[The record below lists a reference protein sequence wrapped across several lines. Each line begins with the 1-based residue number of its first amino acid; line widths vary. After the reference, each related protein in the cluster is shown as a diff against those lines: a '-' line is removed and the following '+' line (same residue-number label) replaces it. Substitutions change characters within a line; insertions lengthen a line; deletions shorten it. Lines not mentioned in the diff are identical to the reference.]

1 MKSTKLILSAVILAS
16 LAACTASDGAKKQ
29 RDFCYKFDKFENI
42 CLDGDHASSDVKS
55 QDKSTPDRSD
65 DSPSDNNNNNN
76 NNSGNNN
83 NDKQNDSKKDAEKDC
98 NCNYGGSYD
107 QYALQYMIKPA
118 SWQAFLL
125 LFCRFISAREW
136 L

>member
-76 NNSGNNN
+76 SGNNN

-107 QYALQYMIKPA
+107 Q
-118 SWQAFLL
+118 
-125 LFCRFISAREW
+125 
-136 L
+136 

>member
-65 DSPSDNNNNNN
+65 DPP
-76 NNSGNNN
+76 
-83 NDKQNDSKKDAEKDC
+83 KKWTITAATTTTIITTVAITTTATRMTAKKMLKRIATATMAVLTTSKRC
-98 NCNYGGSYD
+98 N
-107 QYALQYMIKPA
+107 I
-118 SWQAFLL
+118 
-125 LFCRFISAREW
+125 
-136 L
+136 

>member
-65 DSPSDNNNNNN
+65 DSLSDNNNN

-83 NDKQNDSKKDAEKDC
+83 NGNQNDSKKDAEKDC

-107 QYALQYMIKPA
+107 Q
-118 SWQAFLL
+118 
-125 LFCRFISAREW
+125 
-136 L
+136 

>member
-65 DSPSDNNNNNN
+65 DPPKNDNNSSNDNNNNSNN
-76 NNSGNNN
+76 NNGN
-83 NDKQNDSKKDAEKDC
+83 QNDSKKDAEKDC

-107 QYALQYMIKPA
+107 Q
-118 SWQAFLL
+118 
-125 LFCRFISAREW
+125 
-136 L
+136 

>member
-65 DSPSDNNNNNN
+65 DSPKNDNSNDNNNN
-76 NNSGNNN
+76 NNSGDNNN
-83 NDKQNDSKKDAEKDC
+83 GNQNDSKKDAEKDC

-107 QYALQYMIKPA
+107 Q
-118 SWQAFLL
+118 
-125 LFCRFISAREW
+125 
-136 L
+136 

>member
-1 MKSTKLILSAVILAS
+1 MQSTKLILSAVILAS

-65 DSPSDNNNNNN
+65 DSPKDNSGNNNN

-107 QYALQYMIKPA
+107 Q
-118 SWQAFLL
+118 
-125 LFCRFISAREW
+125 
-136 L
+136 

>member
-55 QDKSTPDRSD
+55 QDKSTPDRSND
-65 DSPSDNNNNNN
+65 PPKSDNSGNNNN

-83 NDKQNDSKKDAEKDC
+83 NGNQNDSKKDAEKDC

-107 QYALQYMIKPA
+107 Q
-118 SWQAFLL
+118 
-125 LFCRFISAREW
+125 
-136 L
+136 

>member
-55 QDKSTPDRSD
+55 QEKSTPDRSD

-76 NNSGNNN
+76 SGNNN
-83 NDKQNDSKKDAEKDC
+83 NGNQNDSKKDAEKDC

-107 QYALQYMIKPA
+107 Q
-118 SWQAFLL
+118 
-125 LFCRFISAREW
+125 
-136 L
+136 

>member
-55 QDKSTPDRSD
+55 QDKSTPDHSD
-65 DSPSDNNNNNN
+65 DSPSDNNNN

-107 QYALQYMIKPA
+107 Q
-118 SWQAFLL
+118 
-125 LFCRFISAREW
+125 
-136 L
+136 

>member
-55 QDKSTPDRSD
+55 QDKSTPDRSA
-65 DSPSDNNNNNN
+65 DSPKDNSGNNNN

-107 QYALQYMIKPA
+107 Q
-118 SWQAFLL
+118 
-125 LFCRFISAREW
+125 
-136 L
+136 

>member
-65 DSPSDNNNNNN
+65 DSPKDNSGNNN

-83 NDKQNDSKKDAEKDC
+83 NGNQNDSKKDAEKDC

-107 QYALQYMIKPA
+107 Q
-118 SWQAFLL
+118 
-125 LFCRFISAREW
+125 
-136 L
+136 

>member
-76 NNSGNNN
+76 NSGNNN
-83 NDKQNDSKKDAEKDC
+83 NGNQNDSKKDAEKDC

-107 QYALQYMIKPA
+107 Q
-118 SWQAFLL
+118 
-125 LFCRFISAREW
+125 
-136 L
+136 

>member
-55 QDKSTPDRSD
+55 QDKSTPDGSD
-65 DSPSDNNNNNN
+65 DSPKDNSGNNNN

-107 QYALQYMIKPA
+107 Q
-118 SWQAFLL
+118 
-125 LFCRFISAREW
+125 
-136 L
+136 

>member
-65 DSPSDNNNNNN
+65 DPPKNDNNSSNDNNNNSNN
-76 NNSGNNN
+76 NGN
-83 NDKQNDSKKDAEKDC
+83 QNDSK
-98 NCNYGGSYD
+98 
-107 QYALQYMIKPA
+107 
-118 SWQAFLL
+118 
-125 LFCRFISAREW
+125 
-136 L
+136 

>member
-76 NNSGNNN
+76 NNN

-107 QYALQYMIKPA
+107 Q
-118 SWQAFLL
+118 
-125 LFCRFISAREW
+125 
-136 L
+136 

>member
-29 RDFCYKFDKFENI
+29 RDFCHKFDKFENI

-65 DSPSDNNNNNN
+65 DPPKNDNNSSNDNNNNSNN
-76 NNSGNNN
+76 NGN
-83 NDKQNDSKKDAEKDC
+83 QNDSKKGAEKDC

-107 QYALQYMIKPA
+107 Q
-118 SWQAFLL
+118 
-125 LFCRFISAREW
+125 
-136 L
+136 

>member
-1 MKSTKLILSAVILAS
+1 MKSTKLILSDVILAS

-76 NNSGNNN
+76 NSGNNN

-107 QYALQYMIKPA
+107 Q
-118 SWQAFLL
+118 
-125 LFCRFISAREW
+125 
-136 L
+136 

>member
-29 RDFCYKFDKFENI
+29 RDFCYKFHKFENI

-65 DSPSDNNNNNN
+65 DSPKDNSGNNNN

-107 QYALQYMIKPA
+107 Q
-118 SWQAFLL
+118 
-125 LFCRFISAREW
+125 
-136 L
+136 

>member
-29 RDFCYKFDKFENI
+29 GDFCYKFDKFENI

-65 DSPSDNNNNNN
+65 DSPKDNSGNNNN

-107 QYALQYMIKPA
+107 Q
-118 SWQAFLL
+118 
-125 LFCRFISAREW
+125 
-136 L
+136 

>member
-76 NNSGNNN
+76 SGNNN
-83 NDKQNDSKKDAEKDC
+83 NGNPNDSKKDAEKDC

-107 QYALQYMIKPA
+107 Q
-118 SWQAFLL
+118 
-125 LFCRFISAREW
+125 
-136 L
+136 

>member
-42 CLDGDHASSDVKS
+42 CLDGGHASSDVKS

-65 DSPSDNNNNNN
+65 DSPKDNSGNNNN

-107 QYALQYMIKPA
+107 Q
-118 SWQAFLL
+118 
-125 LFCRFISAREW
+125 
-136 L
+136 

>member
-42 CLDGDHASSDVKS
+42 CFDGDHASSDVKS

-65 DSPSDNNNNNN
+65 DSPKDNSGNNNN

-107 QYALQYMIKPA
+107 Q
-118 SWQAFLL
+118 
-125 LFCRFISAREW
+125 
-136 L
+136 

>member
-42 CLDGDHASSDVKS
+42 WLDGDHASSDVKS

-65 DSPSDNNNNNN
+65 DSPKDNSGNNNN

-107 QYALQYMIKPA
+107 Q
-118 SWQAFLL
+118 
-125 LFCRFISAREW
+125 
-136 L
+136 

>member
-42 CLDGDHASSDVKS
+42 CLDGDHASSDVIS

-65 DSPSDNNNNNN
+65 DPPKNDNNSSND
-76 NNSGNNN
+76 N

-107 QYALQYMIKPA
+107 Q
-118 SWQAFLL
+118 
-125 LFCRFISAREW
+125 
-136 L
+136 

>member
-29 RDFCYKFDKFENI
+29 RDFCYKFDKSENI

-76 NNSGNNN
+76 NSGNNN

-107 QYALQYMIKPA
+107 Q
-118 SWQAFLL
+118 
-125 LFCRFISAREW
+125 
-136 L
+136 

>member
-76 NNSGNNN
+76 SGNNN
-83 NDKQNDSKKDAEKDC
+83 NGNQNDSKKDAEKDC
-98 NCNYGGSYD
+98 NCNYGGSSD
-107 QYALQYMIKPA
+107 Q
-118 SWQAFLL
+118 
-125 LFCRFISAREW
+125 
-136 L
+136 

>member
-65 DSPSDNNNNNN
+65 DPPKNDNNSSNDNNNNSNN
-76 NNSGNNN
+76 NGN
-83 NDKQNDSKKDAEKDC
+83 QNDSKKDAEKDC

-107 QYALQYMIKPA
+107 Q
-118 SWQAFLL
+118 
-125 LFCRFISAREW
+125 
-136 L
+136 

>member
-65 DSPSDNNNNNN
+65 DPPKSDNSGN

-107 QYALQYMIKPA
+107 Q
-118 SWQAFLL
+118 
-125 LFCRFISAREW
+125 
-136 L
+136 

>member
-65 DSPSDNNNNNN
+65 DSPSDNNNNNT
-76 NNSGNNN
+76 SGNNN
-83 NDKQNDSKKDAEKDC
+83 NGNQNDSKKDAEKDC

-107 QYALQYMIKPA
+107 Q
-118 SWQAFLL
+118 
-125 LFCRFISAREW
+125 
-136 L
+136 

>member
-76 NNSGNNN
+76 NQQQPQPGNPNPGGGNANN
-83 NDKQNDSKKDAEKDC
+83 
-98 NCNYGGSYD
+98 GVG
-107 QYALQYMIKPA
+107 
-118 SWQAFLL
+118 
-125 LFCRFISAREW
+125 
-136 L
+136 

>member
-42 CLDGDHASSDVKS
+42 CLDGDHASSDVQS

-65 DSPSDNNNNNN
+65 DSPSDT
-76 NNSGNNN
+76 NN

-107 QYALQYMIKPA
+107 Q
-118 SWQAFLL
+118 
-125 LFCRFISAREW
+125 
-136 L
+136 

>member
-65 DSPSDNNNNNN
+65 DSPKNDNSNDNNNN

-107 QYALQYMIKPA
+107 Q
-118 SWQAFLL
+118 
-125 LFCRFISAREW
+125 
-136 L
+136 

>member
-65 DSPSDNNNNNN
+65 DPPKNDNNSSNDNNNNSNN
-76 NNSGNNN
+76 NNGN
-83 NDKQNDSKKDAEKDC
+83 QNDSKKGSEKDC

-107 QYALQYMIKPA
+107 Q
-118 SWQAFLL
+118 
-125 LFCRFISAREW
+125 
-136 L
+136 

>member
-65 DSPSDNNNNNN
+65 KDNSGNNNN

-107 QYALQYMIKPA
+107 Q
-118 SWQAFLL
+118 
-125 LFCRFISAREW
+125 
-136 L
+136 

>member
-42 CLDGDHASSDVKS
+42 CLDGDHASSDAKS

-76 NNSGNNN
+76 NNNNSGNNN
-83 NDKQNDSKKDAEKDC
+83 NGNQNDSKKDAEKDC

-107 QYALQYMIKPA
+107 Q
-118 SWQAFLL
+118 
-125 LFCRFISAREW
+125 
-136 L
+136 

>member
-55 QDKSTPDRSD
+55 QDKSTPDRSE
-65 DSPSDNNNNNN
+65 DSPKDNSGNNNN

-107 QYALQYMIKPA
+107 Q
-118 SWQAFLL
+118 
-125 LFCRFISAREW
+125 
-136 L
+136 

>member
-65 DSPSDNNNNNN
+65 DSPSDNNNNN
-76 NNSGNNN
+76 
-83 NDKQNDSKKDAEKDC
+83 DKQNDSKKDAEKDC

-107 QYALQYMIKPA
+107 Q
-118 SWQAFLL
+118 
-125 LFCRFISAREW
+125 
-136 L
+136 

>member
-65 DSPSDNNNNNN
+65 DSPKNDNSNDNNN

-83 NDKQNDSKKDAEKDC
+83 NGNQNDSKKDAEKDC

-107 QYALQYMIKPA
+107 Q
-118 SWQAFLL
+118 
-125 LFCRFISAREW
+125 
-136 L
+136 

>member
-65 DSPSDNNNNNN
+65 DSPKDNSGNNNN

-83 NDKQNDSKKDAEKDC
+83 NDKLNDSKKDAEKDC

-107 QYALQYMIKPA
+107 Q
-118 SWQAFLL
+118 
-125 LFCRFISAREW
+125 
-136 L
+136 